1 MTCWGY
7 EDNFRE
13 GKKKKV
19 SITHGK
25 GRDTF
30 KYCQIVSFKLFI
42 LYVVIYFYFFTYL
55 YDTRRSVEIST
66 EAKLSTAFFVPIV
79 MPSTAGFWVTL
90 DISWIFKM
98 CCYDLSFHFLLFIF
112 PSFSEVITSAFDLSP
127 VETTLA
133 FNRYCVSSEEQTFLW
148 ASEEKKQGEE
158 QERFMRHVSGSQTFS
173 TAWHFCR
180 EDCSQT
186 STPRPPML
194 RHSQPSL
201 QVSTHLYLKHSY
213 KTPVLIEPWK

>member
-1 MTCWGY
+1 
-7 EDNFRE
+7 
-13 GKKKKV
+13 
-19 SITHGK
+19 
-25 GRDTF
+25 
-30 KYCQIVSFKLFI
+30 
-42 LYVVIYFYFFTYL
+42 
-55 YDTRRSVEIST
+55 
-66 EAKLSTAFFVPIV
+66 

-90 DISWIFKM
+90 DISWFFKM

-112 PSFSEVITSAFDLSP
+112 PSFSEVVTSAFDLSP

-148 ASEEKKQGEE
+148 AWEEKKQGEE

-186 STPRPPML
+186 STPAPHVETFTAIASSFYSSLFKTLLQNSCSYWTMEIMLWSWAGARGGEGRRPHFGN
-194 RHSQPSL
+194 HSIMGTFCPYSHERCL
-201 QVSTHLYLKHSY
+201 NDKKEKRKIIWSHDHTLGEFCYW
-213 KTPVLIEPWK
+213 LIKCLHQTV